1 MARLLSQET
10 RTAIDQAAS
19 RYPTRLA
26 ALLPALHLVQK
37 QLGHV
42 PEGAQLEVAELLDV
56 PPTRVREVVTFYT
69 MLSEKP
75 MGRHV
80 VRMCRNLAC
89 HLRGSE
95 RIGDRA
101 KQILGIEFGETT
113 PDGRV
118 TLLQDECL
126 ASCGTGPALWCDD
139 NFVENLTEE
148 KLETFLASLT

>member
-10 RTAIDQAAS
+10 LTAIEQVTAH
-19 RYPTRLA
+19 YPTRMA

-42 PEGAQLEVAELLDV
+42 PETAQLEIAALLDV

-75 MGRHV
+75 VGRHV
-80 VRMCRNLAC
+80 VRLCRNLAC
-89 HLRGSE
+89 HLRGAE
-95 RIGDRA
+95 PIGEHA
-101 KQILGIEFGETT
+101 KRLLGVEYGETT
-113 PDGRV
+113 ADGRI
-118 TLLQDECL
+118 TLMQDECL

-139 NFVENLTEE
+139 NFVENLTPA
-148 KLETFLASLT
+148 KLESFLASLT